1 MKIDEAVENLEQ
13 CLSRPSGT
21 GSIIVP
27 EDALRSM
34 LAEVKELKQ
43 LNHEVVQDELHW
55 RNKAGDRLDKI
66 EQLQARIEDLLGA
79 YETSHASRV
88 HADTAVLSLEAEVE
102 RLRAATRYRNT
113 HDVRASRIDAAL
125 ALHSQE
131 SFTETDEVTG
141 KDLWESECPI
151 CKTRGTCDTVKALKG
166 EEE

>member
-1 MKIDEAVENLEQ
+1 MKDAAAIRAVLEQ
-13 CLSRPSGT
+13 
-21 GSIIVP
+21 
-27 EDALRSM
+27 
-34 LAEVKELKQ
+34 
-43 LNHEVVQDELHW
+43 N
-55 RNKAGDRLDKI
+55 
-66 EQLQARIEDLLGA
+66 
-79 YETSHASRV
+79 
-88 HADTAVLSLEAEVE
+88 E

-141 KDLWESECPI
+141 KDLWEPECPI